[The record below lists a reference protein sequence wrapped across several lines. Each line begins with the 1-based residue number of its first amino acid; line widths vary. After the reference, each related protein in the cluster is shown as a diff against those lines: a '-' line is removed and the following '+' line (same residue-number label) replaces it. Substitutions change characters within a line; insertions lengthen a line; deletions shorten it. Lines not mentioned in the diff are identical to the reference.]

1 MEVHHHPHVP
11 THSKPWKEYL
21 LEGLMIFVAVTLGY
35 GAENIREHYV
45 ETKKAII
52 SAGNLYVD
60 VLEDSVRYEQT
71 LQKRFFQ
78 DSCYHII
85 NDIYKK
91 EKAIKDIPIFYLT
104 YSTILKRWL
113 PTMNTIALDE
123 VKNSGTLKFI
133 EDDKLKVAIQNYAN
147 MGSGLKLREAR
158 EFDFI
163 DKTIDP
169 ITLNHLDFDSFEKLS
184 KDIDPK
190 PFQII
195 NNRIVINI
203 PMPLD
208 LKIKNANKL
217 DLDHFFSALGM
228 LQLLRNASDRSYV
241 IKTQKQCHDLLA
253 LLRNYL
259 IEHDALKI
267 NTKM

>member
-60 VLEDSVRYEQT
+60 VLEDSVRYEQI

-78 DSCYHII
+78 DSCYQII
-85 NDIYKK
+85 KDIYKK
-91 EKAIKDIPIFYLT
+91 EKTIKDIPIFYLT
-104 YSTILKRWL
+104 YSTIILRSL
-113 PTMNTIALDE
+113 PIMNTIAMDE
-123 VKNSGTLKFI
+123 VKSSGTLKFI
-133 EDDKLKVAIQNYAN
+133 EDDKLKVAIQKYAN
-147 MGSGLKLREAR
+147 MGSDLKLREAR
-158 EFDFI
+158 EFDYI

-169 ITLNHLDFDSFEKLS
+169 ITLNHFDFDYFGKLN
-184 KDIDPK
+184 KGNKGK
-190 PFQII
+190 PFEII

-203 PMPLD
+203 PMPPD

-217 DLDHFFSALGM
+217 DLDYFFSALGM
-228 LQLLRNASDRSYV
+228 LQLLRTYSNESY
-241 IKTQKQCHDLLA
+241 ITKTQKQCHELLA

-259 IEHDALKI
+259 REHDALK
-267 NTKM
+267 N

>member
-21 LEGLMIFVAVTLGY
+21 LEGLMIFIAVTLGY

-71 LQKRFFQ
+71 LQTTYFQ
-78 DSCYHII
+78 DSCYEII
-85 NDIYKK
+85 KDIYKK
-91 EKAIKDIPIFYLT
+91 GEIKKEISVLYLT
-104 YSTILKRWL
+104 YGTIQTRHL
-113 PTMNTIALDE
+113 PIMNTIALDE
-123 VKNSGTLKFI
+123 VKSSGTLKYI
-133 EDDKLKVAIQNYAN
+133 EDDKLKVAIQKYAN
-147 MGSGLKLREAR
+147 MGGGLKLREVR
-158 EFDFI
+158 EFDFL

-169 ITLNHLDFDSFEKLS
+169 ITLNHFDFDYFGKLN
-184 KDIDPK
+184 KGNKGK

-203 PMPLD
+203 PMPPE
-208 LKIKNANKL
+208 LKIKNDDKL
-217 DLDHFFSALGM
+217 DLDYYFSALGM
-228 LQLLRNASDRSYV
+228 LQLIRTSTNNSYI
-241 IKTQKQCHDLLA
+241 IKTQKQCQELLA

-267 NTKM
+267 NSKI

>member
-11 THSKPWKEYL
+11 KHSKPWKEYV
-21 LEGLMIFVAVTLGY
+21 LEGLMIFIAVTLGY

-71 LQKRFFQ
+71 LQTRYYQ
-78 DSCYHII
+78 DSCYEII
-85 NDIYKK
+85 KDIYKK
-91 EKAIKDIPIFYLT
+91 EKTIKDIPIFYIT
-104 YSTILKRWL
+104 YGTIQTRHL
-113 PTMNTIALDE
+113 PIMNTIALDE
-123 VKNSGTLKFI
+123 VKSSGTLKYI
-133 EDDKLKVAIQNYAN
+133 EDDNLKVTIQKYAN
-147 MGSGLKLREAR
+147 MSSGLKLREVR

-169 ITLNHLDFDSFEKLS
+169 ITLNHFDFDYFGKFNKKS
-184 KDIDPK
+184 KNGK

-203 PMPLD
+203 PMPPD
-208 LKIKNANKL
+208 LKIRNANKL
-217 DLDHFFSALGM
+217 DLDYFFSALGM
-228 LQLLRNASDRSYV
+228 LQLIRTSTDNSYI
-241 IKTQKQCHDLLA
+241 IKTQKQCHELLA

-259 IEHDALKI
+259 REHDALK
-267 NTKM
+267 K

>member
-21 LEGLMIFVAVTLGY
+21 LEGLMIFIAVTLGY

-71 LQKRFFQ
+71 LQTRYFQ
-78 DSCYHII
+78 DSCYEII
-85 NDIYKK
+85 KDIYKK
-91 EKAIKDIPIFYLT
+91 EKTIKDIPIFYLT
-104 YSTILKRWL
+104 YSTITKREI
-113 PTMNTIALDE
+113 PIMNTIALDE
-123 VKNSGTLKFI
+123 VKSSGTLKYI
-133 EDDKLKVAIQNYAN
+133 EDDKLKVAIQKYAN
-147 MGSGLKLREAR
+147 MGGGLKLRELR
-158 EFDFI
+158 EFDLS
-163 DKTIDP
+163 DKMIDP
-169 ITLNHLDFDSFEKLS
+169 ITLNHFDFDYFIQLTKSNNG
-184 KDIDPK
+184 K

-203 PMPLD
+203 PIPPYLE
-208 LKIKNANKL
+208 IKNANKL
-217 DLDHFFSALGM
+217 DLDYFFSALGM
-228 LQLLRNASDRSYV
+228 LQLIRSGTNNSYI
-241 IKTQKQCHDLLA
+241 IKTQKQCQELLA

-267 NTKM
+267 NTKI

>member
-71 LQKRFFQ
+71 LQTRYYQ
-78 DSCYHII
+78 DSCYEII
-85 NDIYKK
+85 KDIYKK
-91 EKAIKDIPIFYLT
+91 EKTIKDIPIFYLT
-104 YSTILKRWL
+104 YGTIIIRSL
-113 PTMNTIALDE
+113 PIMNTIALDE
-123 VKNSGTLKFI
+123 VKSSGTLKFI
-133 EDDKLKVAIQNYAN
+133 EDDKLKVAIQKYAN
-147 MGSGLKLREAR
+147 MGSDLKLREVR

-169 ITLNHLDFDSFEKLS
+169 ITLNHFDFDYFGKLN
-184 KDIDPK
+184 KGNKGK

-195 NNRIVINI
+195 NNRILINI
-203 PMPLD
+203 P
-208 LKIKNANKL
+208 KAEKK
-217 DLDHFFSALGM
+217 
-228 LQLLRNASDRSYV
+228 
-241 IKTQKQCHDLLA
+241 
-253 LLRNYL
+253 
-259 IEHDALKI
+259 
-267 NTKM
+267 

>member
-60 VLEDSVRYEQT
+60 VLEDSVRYEQI

-78 DSCYHII
+78 DSCYQII
-85 NDIYKK
+85 KDIYKK
-91 EKAIKDIPIFYLT
+91 EKTIKDIPIFYLT
-104 YSTILKRWL
+104 YGTIIIRSL
-113 PTMNTIALDE
+113 PIMNTIALDE
-123 VKNSGTLKFI
+123 VKSSGTLKFI
-133 EDDKLKVAIQNYAN
+133 EDDKLKVAIQKYAN
-147 MGSGLKLREAR
+147 MGSDLKLREAR
-158 EFDFI
+158 EFDYI

-169 ITLNHLDFDSFEKLS
+169 ITLNHFDFDYFGKLN
-184 KDIDPK
+184 KGNKGK
-190 PFQII
+190 PFEII

-203 PMPLD
+203 PMPPD

-217 DLDHFFSALGM
+217 DLDYFFSALGM
-228 LQLLRNASDRSYV
+228 LQLLRTYSNESY
-241 IKTQKQCHDLLA
+241 ITKTQKQCHELLA

-259 IEHDALKI
+259 REHDALK
-267 NTKM
+267 N

>member
-11 THSKPWKEYL
+11 NHSKPWKEYL

-71 LQKRFFQ
+71 LQTRYFQ
-78 DSCYHII
+78 DSCYEII
-85 NDIYKK
+85 KDIYKK
-91 EKAIKDIPIFYLT
+91 EKTIQDTPIFYLS
-104 YSTILKRWL
+104 YITIWKRYL
-113 PTMNTIALDE
+113 PMMNTIALDE

-133 EDDKLKVAIQNYAN
+133 EDDKLKVAIQKYAN
-147 MGSGLKLREAR
+147 MGSSLKLREAR

-169 ITLNHLDFDSFEKLS
+169 ITLNHFDLNDYDKFY
-184 KDIDPK
+184 KDNDDK
-190 PFQII
+190 YFQII
-195 NNRIVINI
+195 NNRIVINM
-203 PMPLD
+203 PMPPG
-208 LKIKNANKL
+208 LKIKNTNKL
-217 DLDHFFSALGM
+217 DLDYIFSALSM
-228 LQLLRNASDRSYV
+228 LQLIRKGSNRSYI
-241 IKTQKQCHDLLA
+241 IKTQKQCHELLT

-259 IEHDALKI
+259 REHDALKI
-267 NTKM
+267 NTKI

>member
-21 LEGLMIFVAVTLGY
+21 LEGLMIFIAVTLGY

-71 LQKRFFQ
+71 LQSRYYQ
-78 DSCYHII
+78 DSCYEII
-85 NDIYKK
+85 KDIYKK
-91 EKAIKDIPIFYLT
+91 EKTIKDIPIFYLT
-104 YSTILKRWL
+104 YSTITKREI
-113 PTMNTIALDE
+113 PIMNTIALDE
-123 VKNSGTLKFI
+123 VKSSGTLKYI
-133 EDDKLKVAIQNYAN
+133 EDDKLKVAIQKYAN
-147 MGSGLKLREAR
+147 MGSGLKSREAR

-169 ITLNHLDFDSFEKLS
+169 ITLNHFDFDFVEKIN
-184 KDIDPK
+184 KDNEGK

-195 NNRIVINI
+195 NNRIVINML
-203 PMPLD
+203 MPPG
-208 LKIKNANKL
+208 LKIKNTNKL
-217 DLDHFFSALGM
+217 DLDYIFSALSM
-228 LQLLRNASDRSYV
+228 LQLIRKGSNRSYI
-241 IKTQKQCHDLLA
+241 IKTQKQCHELLT

-259 IEHDALKI
+259 REHDALKI

>member
-11 THSKPWKEYL
+11 NHSKPWKEYL
-21 LEGLMIFVAVTLGY
+21 LEGLMIFIAVTLGY

-71 LQKRFFQ
+71 LQKRYYQ
-78 DSCYHII
+78 DSCYEII
-85 NDIYKK
+85 KDIYKK
-91 EKAIKDIPIFYLT
+91 EKTIKDIPIFYLS
-104 YSTILKRWL
+104 YITIWKRHL
-113 PTMNTIALDE
+113 PIMNTLALDE
-123 VKNSGTLKFI
+123 VKSSGTLKFI
-133 EDDKLKVAIQNYAN
+133 EDDKLKVAIQKYAN
-147 MGSGLKLREAR
+147 MGSGLKLREVR

-169 ITLNHLDFDSFEKLS
+169 ITLNHFDFDFVEKIN
-184 KDIDPK
+184 KDNEGK

-203 PMPLD
+203 PIPPYLE
-208 LKIKNANKL
+208 IKNANKL

-228 LQLLRNASDRSYV
+228 LHLIRTSTNNSYI
-241 IKTQKQCHDLLA
+241 IKTQKQCHELLA

-267 NTKM
+267 NSKI